1 MAMRQSIIAMM
12 LVLLAA
18 PAWAAGQAQL
28 GQPDVSQFPQVRLFV
43 YPTGPHGEPLTGLR
57 QEQFAVTE
65 DGRPVALEELRDAAT
80 AVPLEVC
87 LAIDRSGSMLDEAK
101 MTSAKAA
108 ARQFIAAMRPSD
120 RGAVVSFA
128 SSATLDRVLTG
139 DRAGLVAAIEAMH
152 PGDSTALYDGVYWA
166 VEQVSL
172 RAGRSSVYAA
182 GTPGSRR
189 VVLALT
195 DGIDNASH
203 AGPADV
209 VRQARANGV
218 TIYTIGLGS
227 DAAQD
232 DLRRLAS
239 ATGGR
244 YFYAPTGSQL
254 AQLYGQI
261 AQQLR
266 SEYAL
271 TYRTPRPSADG
282 TRRNVAV
289 QLRDAGVDG
298 TATGWYQAPGTGS
311 LVVSV
316 TPGSESAGA
325 PVGAAGGR
333 PGEPFSAAPSGG
345 PASSPYLALAL
356 VAVVGIA
363 GAVCFFLSRRRDR
376 PLRAAAADTTS
387 VLPGPLGRASNPPID
402 LMPLWVRGPITCVGR
417 ADENDVVIDSPLVS
431 RRHARIERA
440 GGAYRLF
447 DHGSTHGTYVNGRRV
462 EEAALQV
469 GDVVRFADR
478 EFRFAGDAA

>member
-1 MAMRQSIIAMM
+1 MRQSIIVWM

-18 PAWAAGQAQL
+18 PVWAGGQAQL
-28 GQPDVSQFPQVRLFV
+28 GQPDVSRFPTVQLFV
-43 YPTGPHGEPLTGLR
+43 YPTGPRGEPLTGLR
-57 QEQFAVTE
+57 SEQFAVTE
-65 DGRPVALEELRDAAT
+65 DGRPVAVEELRDAAT

-87 LAIDRSGSMLDEAK
+87 LTIDRSGSMLDEGK

-108 ARQFIAAMRPSD
+108 ARQFIAAMRPAD

-139 DRAGLVAAIEAMH
+139 DRAALGAAIEAMR

-166 VEQVSL
+166 VEQISL

-195 DGIDNASH
+195 DGIDNSSH
-203 AGPADV
+203 ANPADV

-232 DLRRLAS
+232 DLRRLAA

-244 YFYAPTGSQL
+244 FFYAPTASQL
-254 AQLYGQI
+254 SQLYAQI
-261 AQQLR
+261 AEQLK

-282 TRRNVAV
+282 TRRSVAV
-289 QLRDAGVDG
+289 RLLDAGVAG
-298 TATGWYQAPGTGS
+298 TATGWYQAPGVGS

-325 PVGAAGGR
+325 PVGATGGR
-333 PGEPFSAAPSGG
+333 PGEPFSASPPAG
-345 PASSPYLALAL
+345 PATSPYLTLAL

-363 GAVCFFLSRRRDR
+363 GAVCFLVFSRRRDR
-376 PLRAAAADTTS
+376 PYRAAAAEMTS

-440 GGAYRLF
+440 GGAYRVF

-469 GDVVRFADR
+469 GDVLRFADR
-478 EFRFAGDAA
+478 EFQFAGDAA